1 MHPKQSKAQV
11 QWISTLALN
20 IICGERMRTS
30 QNRLPEAASA
40 EQVPHRE
47 EVVQSWTEEM
57 SIREKQIKM

>member
-1 MHPKQSKAQV
+1 
-11 QWISTLALN
+11 
-20 IICGERMRTS
+20 MRTS